1 MEVVTMNLSDQRSVR
16 AAPEK
21 VTVRESRRNAMA
33 VGGAIRDSLRGA
45 IAGTSLHARM
55 T

>member
-1 MEVVTMNLSDQRSVR
+1 MSLSDQRSVR

-21 VTVRESRRNAMA
+21 VKARETRREAMA
-33 VGGAIRDSLRGA
+33 VGGAIRDSLSNA
-45 IAGTSLHARM
+45 VAGMSLHKPM

>member
-1 MEVVTMNLSDQRSVR
+1 MSPSDQRSVR

-21 VTVRESRRNAMA
+21 VTARETRRCAMA
-33 VGGAIRDSLRGA
+33 VGGAIRDSLSA
-45 IAGTSLHARM
+45 AVAGTLLHMPM

>member
-1 MEVVTMNLSDQRSVR
+1 MSLSDQRSVR

-21 VTVRESRRNAMA
+21 VMARETRREARA

-45 IAGTSLHARM
+45 IAGTSLHLPM

>member
-1 MEVVTMNLSDQRSVR
+1 MEAATMSHSDQRAVR

-21 VTVRESRRNAMA
+21 VMVRETRREAMA
-33 VGGAIRDSLRGA
+33 VGGVMRDSQRDA
-45 IAGTSLHARM
+45 VAGTSPGSAM

>member
-1 MEVVTMNLSDQRSVR
+1 MSLSDQRSVR

-21 VTVRESRRNAMA
+21 VKARETRRDAMA
-33 VGGAIRDSLRGA
+33 VGGAIRDSLSEA
-45 IAGTSLHARM
+45 VAGTSLHAPM